1 MEVEEGINGNGKIQ
15 FPKADTTE
23 EVIFKKL
30 MDQVLSLFLPFNFS
44 LAPPVGKNRAQPD
57 RGEVC

>member
-30 MDQVLSLFLPFNFS
+30 NGSSPVPL
-44 LAPPVGKNRAQPD
+44 LAF
-57 RGEVC
+57 